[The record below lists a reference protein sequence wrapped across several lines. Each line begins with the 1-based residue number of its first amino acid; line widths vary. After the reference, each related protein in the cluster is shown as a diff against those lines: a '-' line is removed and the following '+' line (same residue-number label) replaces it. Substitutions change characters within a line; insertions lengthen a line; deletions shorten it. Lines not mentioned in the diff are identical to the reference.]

1 MTRMALPTEIHNTAQ
16 VRAFDRFAIEKCG
29 IAGYTL
35 MTRAAQAALDVL
47 REHWPGERRLV
58 VVCGAGNNGG
68 DGYVF
73 ARLAQGAGL
82 QATAIALVA
91 RDRLRGDAA
100 QAFDDCKAAG
110 VSMPAWNAGLLDGA
124 DVIADA
130 IFGTGLDRPVEP
142 ALCEVIER
150 INASGRPVL
159 ALDLPSG
166 VHADS
171 GRVMGAA
178 VRATRTVSFVG
189 LKLGCFMGAGP
200 AQCGELHFAGLEI
213 PVERGPAE
221 PAVLERIDESLLAQ
235 LLPRRPRDAHK
246 GLFGHVLIAGGGAGM
261 PGAVRLAG
269 EACLRSGAGLVSIAT
284 RAENVAAIVAGRP
297 ELMAHALDDVSHLSE
312 LAARADIIVAG
323 PGLGR
328 SAWAQD
334 ALAAVLAT
342 ERPLVLDADAL
353 NLLAER
359 PQRRSNWILT
369 PHPGEAARL
378 LGTPTRDVQD
388 DRLGALAALVDRFGG
403 VVVLKGAGT
412 LVGAQ
417 GHTPAICTYG
427 NPGMATAGMGDVLT
441 GVIAA
446 LHAQLR
452 EAWNAARAG
461 VLAHALA
468 GDRAAAEGE
477 RGLIASDLFE
487 PLRACL
493 NPPST

>member
-1 MTRMALPTEIHNTAQ
+1 MTRMALPTEIRTAAQ
-16 VRAFDRFAIEKCG
+16 VRALDRFAIEKAG

-47 REHWPGERRLV
+47 REQWPGARRLV

-68 DGYVF
+68 DGYVL
-73 ARLAQGAGL
+73 ARLAQAAGL
-82 QATAIALVA
+82 HVIAIALVA

-100 QAFDDCKAAG
+100 QAFGDCEAAG
-110 VSMPAWNAGLLDGA
+110 VSMPAWSAALLDGA
-124 DVIADA
+124 DVIVDA

-150 INASGRPVL
+150 INGSGRPIL

-166 VHADS
+166 LHADS

-200 AQCGELHFAGLEI
+200 SQCGELHLAGLEI
-213 PVERGPAE
+213 PVEGAAAE
-221 PAVLERIDESLLAQ
+221 GAVLERIDESLLTA

-246 GLFGHVLIAGGGAGM
+246 GLFGHVLIVGGGAGM
-261 PGAVRLAG
+261 PGAARLSG

-284 RAENVAAIVAGRP
+284 RAENVAAIVAGTP
-297 ELMAHALDDVSHLSE
+297 ELMAHALDDVSRLPE
-312 LAARADIIVAG
+312 LAARADVIVAG

-328 SAWAQD
+328 STWAQD
-334 ALAAVLAT
+334 VLAAVLAT
-342 ERPLVLDADAL
+342 DRPSVLDADAL

-359 PQRRSNWILT
+359 PQHRSNWILT
-369 PHPGEAARL
+369 PHPAEAARL
-378 LGTPTRDVQD
+378 LGTQTRAVQD
-388 DRLGALAALVDRFGG
+388 DRLGALAALLDRFGG

-412 LVGAQ
+412 LVGAP
-417 GHTPAICTYG
+417 GHTPAICTHG

-446 LHAQLR
+446 LHAQVR
-452 EAWNAARAG
+452 DPWNAARAG

-468 GDRAAAEGE
+468 GDRAAAAGE
-477 RGLIASDLFE
+477 RGLIASDLFG